1 MYRKPSTYSPNALIE
16 ERLKEWRSA
25 STTKRSSPISVGD
38 FSRRSRSPSNSDSP
52 LYQHPGLSFRVKY
65 PNRTVSTKW
74 SLYSAGFETKFL
86 RNFDECLFAER
97 LPLSSNRASPSNYSG
112 YPVAH
117 ISKPDDSSMSR
128 RPDNSMSNE
137 QSASIGLLL
146 EQHNVTREI
155 FVKSLMPGGP
165 AHRDGRL
172 QEGDQLLSVDSFVVQ
187 GQKLSAVFE
196 MIKGI
201 PGTKVTPTFHD
212 QYPSSPPTLF

>member
-1 MYRKPSTYSPNALIE
+1 
-16 ERLKEWRSA
+16 
-25 STTKRSSPISVGD
+25 
-38 FSRRSRSPSNSDSP
+38 
-52 LYQHPGLSFRVKY
+52 
-65 PNRTVSTKW
+65 
-74 SLYSAGFETKFL
+74 
-86 RNFDECLFAER
+86 
-97 LPLSSNRASPSNYSG
+97 
-112 YPVAH
+112 
-117 ISKPDDSSMSR
+117 
-128 RPDNSMSNE
+128 MSNE

-201 PGTKVTPTFHD
+201 PGTKVTPTVHD
-212 QYPSSPPTLF
+212 QVLITSK